1 MARLKTLNQMIAQNE
16 NLLNFVVVP
25 SDVTDI
31 NVTALKQA
39 IVRRCGDVEPYYQR
53 DTDFQLFGALWFNS
67 HKFLFAHAVALWNAT
82 YNPIE
87 NYDRTETE
95 TIESTRTGERDNTD
109 THSGTDS
116 TTRTN
121 SRENR
126 DTYSGADTT
135 TRETSRT
142 NADTH
147 GGTDTTTTSGTRNNS
162 DAHSGT
168 DTTTRNLTDN
178 TTTNRETGIAGF
190 NSSDYSDANNED
202 ETSTATKTGTE
213 ALQHGE
219 TITSA
224 ETTSGT
230 ETLQH
235 GETISSTEST
245 SGSDLL
251 EYGKSVLTNETT
263 SGNESLFHGHKIES
277 SGTDSED
284 SEVTRNSRIHGNIGV
299 TTAQQMIEAEL
310 ELANRFWI
318 YDYIASAFESD
329 NFITVYRSYYDG
341 SQFDDIQ

>member
-1 MARLKTLNQMIAQNE
+1 MARLKTLSQMIAQNE

-31 NVTALKQA
+31 NETALKQA
-39 IVRRCGDVEPYYQR
+39 IIRRCGDVEPYYQR

-67 HKFLFAHAVALWNAT
+67 HKFLFSHAVALWNAT

-95 TIESTRTGERDNTD
+95 TVESSRAGKRGNTD
-109 THSGTDS
+109 THSGTD
-116 TTRTN
+116 
-121 SRENR
+121 
-126 DTYSGADTT
+126 A
-135 TRETSRT
+135 
-142 NADTH
+142 
-147 GGTDTTTTSGTRNNS
+147 TTTSGTRSNS
-162 DAHSGT
+162 DTHSGT
-168 DTTTRNLTDN
+168 DTTTRNLTDSA
-178 TTTNRETGIAGF
+178 TTNRETGIAGF
-190 NSSDYSDANNED
+190 NSADYSDANKED
-202 ETSTATKTGTE
+202 ETSTTTKT
-213 ALQHGE
+213 
-219 TITSA
+219 
-224 ETTSGT
+224 GT

-235 GETISSTEST
+235 GETITT
-245 SGSDLL
+245 
-251 EYGKSVLTNETT
+251 TETT
-263 SGNESLFHGHKIES
+263 SGTESLAHGHTIVS

-284 SEVTRNSRIHGNIGV
+284 SEVTRNGRIHGNIGV